1 MTSAVLLWEGYQLHW
16 WEEAGGLSTRCKDI
30 MAVYKVVKEVD
41 SVKSALV
48 EVKPCVPLNPAKMS
62 VMRDRQD

>member
-1 MTSAVLLWEGYQLHW
+1 
-16 WEEAGGLSTRCKDI
+16 

-48 EVKPCVPLNPAKMS
+48 EVKPGVPLNPAKMS